1 LPLGYKGHTLKKI
14 KIEKLVDIMQKLRD
28 PDCGC
33 PWDTQ
38 QNYQSILPYTI
49 EEVYEVADAIER
61 EDFTDLKE
69 ELGDLL
75 FQVVFYAQ
83 LASEDGY
90 FDLSEVIE
98 SLCHKLTRRHPHV
111 FDDKNYVDED
121 AVHRAWEE
129 RKHQERQD
137 KNHQGK
143 ASLLDDIPRV
153 LPELKRA
160 QKIQKRVAK
169 QGFDWPNVKQVWD
182 KFDEEMTEVKQ
193 AAESGDQKH
202 IKEEI
207 GDLLFVC
214 VNLARHYKVDADMAL
229 RRANK
234 KFETRF
240 RKVEKLAGGA
250 VSDFDL
256 GELEKFWKI
265 VKKNEKN

>member
-1 LPLGYKGHTLKKI
+1 
-14 KIEKLVDIMQKLRD
+14 MQKLRD
-28 PDCGC
+28 PTSGC
-33 PWDTQ
+33 PWDIKQ
-38 QNYQSILPYTI
+38 SYQSILPYTI

-61 EDFTDLKE
+61 EDYTDLKD

-83 LASEDGY
+83 LAAEDGY
-90 FDLSEVIE
+90 FDLIEVIE
-98 SLCHKLTRRHPHV
+98 SICDKLTRRHPHV
-111 FDDKNYVDED
+111 FDDEIYVDED
-121 AVHRAWEE
+121 AVHQAWEK

-137 KNHQGK
+137 KNNQGK
-143 ASLLDDIPRV
+143 ASLLDDIPLV

-169 QGFDWPNVKQVWD
+169 QGFDWPDVKQVWD
-182 KFDEEMTEVKQ
+182 KLDEEVVEVKQ
-193 AAESGDQKH
+193 AAESGDQQH

-229 RRANK
+229 RDANK

-240 RKVEKLAGGA
+240 RKVETLAGGA
-250 VSDFDL
+250 VSDF
-256 GELEKFWKI
+256 GLEQLEAFWQMA
-265 VKKNEKN
+265 KKTENQ